1 MKLDELMAQAGITKD
16 DLKEF
21 ISPVVKEAVAGELN
35 EAIVGALTPFIE
47 TIRQEMSTQISVRV
61 AEQFNALGFDKFD
74 PNKLAEDIKKM
85 SDEKMERVIA
95 EAKGKQGKEGEGTIS
110 QEMKEK
116 WMDKLLSKV
125 LGSDEDELA
134 KVAERFGKTTDA
146 MSKAAVT
153 LGYSP
158 PNPMMIY
165 KIYMDAYARNY
176 AAMMRAGVFPGGGGA
191 GFPLPVVD
199 RSKKN
204 LTSLNP
210 QSASKGNTSGKP
222 TVFEQFLE

>member
-1 MKLDELMAQAGITKD
+1 MSFEEFMEQAGITKD

-21 ISPVVKEAVAGELN
+21 ISPVVKESVAGELN
-35 EAIVGALTPFIE
+35 EVIVGALTPFIE

-85 SDEKMERVIA
+85 SDEKLERVIA
-95 EAKGKQGKEGEGTIS
+95 EGKQNPNKEGEGTIS
-110 QEMKEK
+110 EEMKVK
-116 WMDKLLSKV
+116 WMDKLLTRV
-125 LGSDEDELA
+125 LGGDEDELM
-134 KVAERFGKTTDA
+134 KVAERFSRTTDA
-146 MSKAAVT
+146 MSRAAVT

-176 AAMMRAGVFPGGGGA
+176 AAMMRAGVFPRGGGTGL
-191 GFPLPVVD
+191 PLPVVD

-204 LTSLNP
+204 SAPSSPL
-210 QSASKGNTSGKP
+210 SASQGNTSSKP
-222 TVFEQFLE
+222 TAFDQFL